1 MKKMYRA
8 GGQNVPQE
16 EPKRFSKTQTK
27 KVYGPP
33 KPPGYRKTTEA
44 EDRERAGEEAYLR
57 LREQVDREVRQM
69 RREGATEEQINR
81 HANKLLSTLGRN

>member
-16 EPKRFSKTQTK
+16 KPKK

-33 KPPGYRKTTEA
+33 KPPGYRKTTKA
-44 EDRERAGEEAYLR
+44 EDKERAGEEAYLK

-69 RREGATEEQINR
+69 RKDGATEEQINR
-81 HANKLLSTLGRN
+81 HANKVLSTLGRY